1 MLAAILIIIC
11 YITTHIA
18 SYFYIG
24 IFILSSICSNYGK
37 TSILFRQKNTDCQ
50 IPHSVSS
57 IMVDLILFLGKYFLE
72 SIFFSASSNVWYD
85 SGKVIN
91 EIVLR
96 VDAHLSIVR
105 KWLTLSK
112 SASRC
117 SKNNTS
123 SAPQKNSP
131 KGFTCNTLSFKEA
144 LIYT

>member
-24 IFILSSICSNYGK
+24 FILSSICSNYGK
-37 TSILFRQKNTDCQ
+37 TSILFRQKITDCQ
-50 IPHSVSS
+50 IPHSLSS

-117 SKNNTS
+117 SENNTS
-123 SAPQKNSP
+123 SSPTKNFP
-131 KGFTCNTLSFKEA
+131 EGFYL
-144 LIYT
+144 